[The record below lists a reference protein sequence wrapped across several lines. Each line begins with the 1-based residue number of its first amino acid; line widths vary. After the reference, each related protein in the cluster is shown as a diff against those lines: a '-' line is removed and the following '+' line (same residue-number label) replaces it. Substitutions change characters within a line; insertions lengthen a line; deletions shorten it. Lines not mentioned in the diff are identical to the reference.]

1 MSRGCAEVVDSL
13 RNTFRS
19 GRTLPLEYRLDQ
31 LRRLK
36 LMLDENV
43 DELCEALYNDLRK
56 PKLEAFCLEVQA
68 VLNEIDVAKESL
80 KSWCTPR
87 QVSRNLLQLLDSA
100 FIVKQPLGVVL
111 IISAWNYPIYLL
123 LVPLVGAL
131 AAGNCVVLKPS
142 EVADHSA
149 RLMDKLISKYFEKN
163 SVSVFL
169 GEVEETTALL
179 RERFDHIFFTGSSTV
194 GRIIMK
200 AASEHLTPV
209 TLELGGKCPVIVDS
223 MADLEV
229 AAKRIVWGKFTGC
242 GQTCVAPDYLL
253 CDLKTKDQ
261 LVDLMTHQI
270 FTFYGDNPQESPD
283 YGRIVNDAQFNR
295 LLRLLE
301 KANIIIGGKHD
312 RGDLYLEPTIVD
324 ASVSDEIMQHEV
336 FGPILPIV
344 TVNSMETAFHIVTER
359 ERPLAVYLFTHD
371 RSLQQKFTEK
381 SYSGALVINDVI
393 VHMALETLPFGG
405 VGQSGMGR
413 YHGKFSFDTFSH
425 EKALLK
431 RPEYGENL
439 LWMRYPPFS
448 ESKMF
453 WFKTVF
459 QRRPLSCVGMA
470 LAPFAACFSFLLFYI
485 IYKVLS

>member
-1 MSRGCAEVVDSL
+1 
-13 RNTFRS
+13 
-19 GRTLPLEYRLDQ
+19 
-31 LRRLK
+31 
-36 LMLDENV
+36 
-43 DELCEALYNDLRK
+43 
-56 PKLEAFCLEVQA
+56 
-68 VLNEIDVAKESL
+68 
-80 KSWCTPR
+80 
-87 QVSRNLLQLLDSA
+87 
-100 FIVKQPLGVVL
+100 
-111 IISAWNYPIYLL
+111 
-123 LVPLVGAL
+123 
-131 AAGNCVVLKPS
+131 
-142 EVADHSA
+142 
-149 RLMDKLISKYFEKN
+149 
-163 SVSVFL
+163 
-169 GEVEETTALL
+169 
-179 RERFDHIFFTGSSTV
+179 
-194 GRIIMK
+194 
-200 AASEHLTPV
+200 
-209 TLELGGKCPVIVDS
+209 

-453 WFKTVF
+453 WFKNCVPTETF
-459 QRRPLSCVGMA
+459 ILRWHGIGSFRR
-470 LAPFAACFSFLLFYI
+470 LLFVPA
-485 IYKVLS
+485 VLHYL